1 MRMVIPL
8 TSNLS
13 ANRFPFTLR
22 IDPSPTNGLSMP
34 SIALVFQLCAADV
47 THLGNIKG
55 QLERHYIEKIN
66 EMMRQ
71 MLGL

>member
-1 MRMVIPL
+1 MRMVVPL

-13 ANRFPFTLR
+13 AGRFPFTLR
-22 IDPSPTNGLSMP
+22 IDPSPTNGLLNP

-47 THLGNIKG
+47 THLGNVKG
-55 QLERHYIEKIN
+55 QLEHQYINKIN
-66 EMMRQ
+66 ELMRQ